1 MAAAIAAAKADGR
14 TAHLSLSGGH
24 TPRPAYSRLVNLV
37 PLDDWGRVELWLGD
51 ERMVPWDDPESN
63 YLLAEQALGVTGAPI
78 HVVNTSGTAEE
89 AAAGYSE
96 LVRERVPVGPDGV
109 AVFDFHLL
117 GLGED
122 GHTASLFPDNP
133 GLGEEGPV
141 IAVHDSPKPPPDRVS
156 LSLPVLKGAREN
168 VILAV
173 GEGKAEAVAKAMA
186 GPSPHVPASLLTD
199 ANLTLILDEAAAANL
214 LERP

>member
-1 MAAAIAAAKADGR
+1 MAAAIEQAKAEGR
-14 TAHLSLSGGH
+14 TAHLSLSGGN
-24 TPRPAYSRLVNLV
+24 TPRPAYARLVDLV
-37 PLDDWGRVELWLGD
+37 PLDDWGGVELWLGD

-96 LVRERVPVGPDGV
+96 LLRERVPAGEDGV
-109 AVFDFHLL
+109 PVLDFNLL

-133 GLGEEGPV
+133 GLGEEGVV

-156 LSLPVLKGAREN
+156 LSLPVLKAARGS

-173 GEGKAEAVAKAMA
+173 GEGKADAVAKVMA

-199 ANLTLILDEAAAANL
+199 ANLELILDPEAAASV
-214 LERP
+214 R